1 MATTTGF
8 AGREKAIIDLFV
20 ATFTASEGE
29 EQGAIIGA
37 LMRDLLADTPAAD
50 IRVFCAEDE
59 GEVIGVA
66 VFTRLTYS
74 EDPHHVVL
82 LAPMAVAK
90 ERQRQGVGKALLTH
104 ALDALRSEGVDV
116 AITYGDPSYY
126 ARVGFMPITER
137 QARAPLPLSLPHGW
151 IGQSLAQQPMP
162 SLRGSATCVP
172 ALNRADVW

>member
-1 MATTTGF
+1 MATTTGS

-66 VFTRLTYS
+66 VFTRLT
-74 EDPHHVVL
+74 
-82 LAPMAVAK
+82 
-90 ERQRQGVGKALLTH
+90 
-104 ALDALRSEGVDV
+104 
-116 AITYGDPSYY
+116 
-126 ARVGFMPITER
+126 
-137 QARAPLPLSLPHGW
+137 
-151 IGQSLAQQPMP
+151 
-162 SLRGSATCVP
+162 
-172 ALNRADVW
+172 